1 MLFCTQSLAQ
11 FLTHTLLFH
20 KYTEIKA
27 IKHKLPNLFFLYQN
41 IHLVILFGSPCLR
54 RSLPLPR
61 LIPTI
66 VFFDVMI
73 LTPYGFFSVL
83 IFYFINPG
91 PTSQL

>member
-1 MLFCTQSLAQ
+1 MVLHAVLYPEPRTVTDTY
-11 FLTHTLLFH
+11 THLLFH

-54 RSLPLPR
+54 RSFPLPR

-73 LTPYGFFSVL
+73 LTPYGFCFC
-83 IFYFINPG
+83 IN
-91 PTSQL
+91 TLFH